1 MYPPR
6 TRGRKPACV
15 YVGLD
20 GLGFNAATVF
30 DNLIAQHAMPVT
42 IGVGVSS
49 GVVAS
54 ASPPDNPRYDRSL
67 EFDSLNDRLAR
78 FLLEEVLPE
87 VERQPTPDGRS
98 IRLSTNPNDRAI
110 GGGSTGAIAAFTVA
124 WERPDA
130 FRRVF
135 SAIGTYVGMRGGEQY
150 YVLVRR
156 RNRSRCVSLC
166 RMGCTMSGLEVR
178 RWAIGGCRTRP

>member
-1 MYPPR
+1 MR
-6 TRGRKPACV
+6 CRLRSASAFLPA
-15 YVGLD
+15 
-20 GLGFNAATVF
+20 
-30 DNLIAQHAMPVT
+30 
-42 IGVGVSS
+42 S
-49 GVVAS
+49 VAS
-54 ASPPDNPRYDRSL
+54 ASPPDNPRFDRSL

-87 VERQPTPDGRS
+87 VERRPTPDGHS
-98 IRLSTNPNDRAI
+98 IKLSTNPNDRAI

-150 YVLVRR
+150 YVLVRKTEPKPLR
-156 RNRSRCVSLC
+156 IFMQDGVHDEWPGGPGDGRLVDVEPDHESRARVC
-166 RMGCTMSGLEVR
+166 RL
-178 RWAIGGCRTRP
+178 